1 MELAKET
8 SNKQINVSLRNCR
21 DEVEQFNTFG
31 VTPEFQKYIG
41 KHLSVILDEKLG
53 NITKSKVSN
62 KISVKNE
69 TQPIGGIKLFSDSEH
84 FLELKE
90 SQVESK
96 NKYVKKTR
104 KYSAKLQITEKDF
117 KNLAVSGE
125 AILKKEDLKYWSKR
139 TKGKVFFYKKNNG
152 QLMLVE

>member
-1 MELAKET
+1 MELAEET
-8 SNKQINVSLRNCR
+8 SNKQVNVSLRKCR
-21 DEVEQFNTFG
+21 DEDEQFNTFG

-41 KHLSVILDEKLG
+41 KHLSVILDAKLG

-62 KISVKNE
+62 KIPIKNE
-69 TQPIGGIKLFSDSEH
+69 TQTIGGIKLFSDSEH
-84 FLELKE
+84 FLD
-90 SQVESK
+90 QVESN
-96 NKYVKKTR
+96 NKYVKNTR
-104 KYSAKLQITEKDF
+104 KYSGKVQISEKDF

-139 TKGKVFFYKKNNG
+139 TKGKVFSYRKDNG